1 MRLNTTKGHTVKLEN
16 LFLGYPG
23 LLTANRQAIFG
34 PVNLDI
40 RHAEM
45 VGIIGR
51 NGIGK
56 STLLRTITGL
66 QDQVDGKVYFDG
78 IENSRI
84 AQKEL
89 ARLVSFVSTENISI
103 QHLRVID
110 LVALGRFP
118 YTGWF
123 GKLSSFDHNI
133 VNEAIERTGLRHFT
147 HKPLHQLS
155 DGERQKVMIA
165 RALAQDTPVIILDEP
180 TAFLDLPSRHEI
192 LRLLNDLSRNNNKT
206 IIFSTHDLA
215 IAMDEADRLCLMTDQ
230 GFFEGAPEDL
240 LINQVFRK
248 LFLNSPVEF
257 DAKTSAF
264 RFKRELTRTATIQGE
279 KKYCS
284 VTRKAMERIGFL
296 TVEEDVTDVSIS
308 VTIINEQLCW
318 QLACRDTFI
327 SFNSIYALTS
337 FLKKEYA
344 HDNS

>member
-1 MRLNTTKGHTVKLEN
+1 MGLNTADGHTVKLEN
-16 LFLGYPG
+16 LYIGFPG
-23 LLTANRQAIFG
+23 LLPVNQHAIYG

-40 RHAEM
+40 GHAEM

-66 QDQVDGKVYFDG
+66 QDQIDGKVFFDG

-84 AQKEL
+84 AQKDL
-89 ARLVSFVSTENISI
+89 AKLVSFVSTESINI

-118 YTGWF
+118 YTGWL
-123 GKLSSFDHNI
+123 GKLTQVDHTI
-133 VNEAIERTGLRHFT
+133 VHEAIDRTGLKLFA
-147 HKPLHQLS
+147 HKPVHHLS

-192 LRLLNDLSRNNNKT
+192 LRLLNDLSRHNKKT

-230 GFFEGAPEDL
+230 GFFDGAPEDL

-257 DAKTSAF
+257 DSKTYAF
-264 RFKRELTRTATIQGE
+264 RFKRELTRTVTIHGE

-284 VTRKAMERIGFL
+284 ITRKAMERIGFL
-296 TVEEDVTDVSIS
+296 TVEEDVADAEISIKF
-308 VTIINEQLCW
+308 INEQLCW
-318 QLACRDTFI
+318 QLTCKETNT
-327 SFNSIYALTS
+327 SFNSVYALTS
-337 FLKKEYA
+337 FLKKL
-344 HDNS
+344 